1 MLEGL
6 YSAGA
11 GMQAQ
16 QERLDAISNDLAN
29 LDTPGYQSERVGFED
44 LLYSSASPTQ
54 GSGVTV
60 GNGAQAVSLGPS
72 QVSGGI
78 EPTGEPLDLAIDG
91 NAYFEVKQPGGTTA
105 LTLNGQLQI
114 DGKGQ
119 LTTGS
124 GLIVQPPI
132 TIPSGVSASD
142 VTVAGDGTVSANGK
156 TLGKIALMT
165 VAAPGQLTPTGD
177 SLLLPSAASGT
188 PHAATGA
195 SVVQGS
201 LNSSDVDLATE
212 MTQMIDAEQSYSM
225 ASKALDIQSQ
235 MAQIAN
241 NVRG

>member
-6 YSAGA
+6 YSAAA

-44 LLYSSASPTQ
+44 LLYSAAAPSQ

-60 GNGAQAVSLGPS
+60 GAGAQAVNLGPS
-72 QVSGGI
+72 QVGGGVQQ
-78 EPTGEPLDLAIDG
+78 TGDPLDLAIDG
-91 NAYFEVKQPGGTTA
+91 DAYFEVKQSDGTTA

-124 GLIVQPPI
+124 GMLVQPPI
-132 TIPSGVSASD
+132 TVPSGTSPSD
-142 VTVAGDGTVSANGK
+142 VTIDSDGTVSANGK
-156 TLGKIALMT
+156 TLGKLALVT
-165 VAAPGQLTPTGD
+165 VAAPEQLTPVGD
-177 SLLLPSAASGT
+177 SLLVPSAASGT

-195 SVVQGS
+195 TVIQGS
-201 LNSSDVDLATE
+201 LNTSNVDLATE
-212 MTQMIDAEQSYSM
+212 MTQMMDAQQSYSM

-241 NVRG
+241 QVRG